1 MKLNSIQLKQTY
13 CFQHIKIDFQHNQ
26 YPITAFIGTQASG
39 KTAIL
44 KNIYHALSWF
54 PARFKDLRTSGI
66 VMPDQDIRH
75 DATYSKIDICIE
87 IPNEIGQLPESS
99 NAKSNSLNQCQWQLF
114 KVLRQDG
121 LGVSKVECT
130 QLEQCITLYHHA
142 LKQDPLQGMPLIAY
156 YPSARFVN
164 EISLM
169 SKNTPNIWQTHS
181 GYELTALTVT
191 TFSRFFEWLRES
203 SDIENAQSTYLLQ
216 QLLNI
221 PQIEGQTE
229 NQLEQK
235 IMQLR
240 SQQHSSSLFIL
251 KNALNQI
258 FPELTDIYLEY
269 YPKLQLVVCYQQQT
283 LNYLQLSSSL
293 KIWIALIGDVVR
305 RLCLLNPMSI
315 TPCQEG
321 EGILIIDQIDAE
333 LDPEF
338 CSIILDRLHTT
349 FPQLQIIVSAQH
361 QAILENSAYFQYF
374 NLNKNGISEIPRQK
388 IWQEHQHYYDQII
401 QEELSSV
408 EVEQLNNQDELSKAQ
423 EIFDQ
428 IQKLNHQQ
436 QAELQRLLQADD
448 DCSTE
453 ISTY

>member
-13 CFQHIKIDFQHNQ
+13 CFQDIKIDFQYDQHA
-26 YPITAFIGTQASG
+26 ITAILGTQASG

-54 PARFKDLRTSGI
+54 PARFKDLRTPGI
-66 VMPDQDIRH
+66 VMPDQDIRSN
-75 DATYSKIDICIE
+75 ATYSKIDICIE
-87 IPNEIGQLPESS
+87 IPNEIGKLPESS
-99 NAKSNSLNQCQWQLF
+99 HAQSHPLNQCQWQLF

-121 LGVSKVECT
+121 LGISKVECA
-130 QLEQCITLYHHA
+130 QLEQCVTLYHHS

-156 YPSARFVN
+156 YPSERFIHDIN
-164 EISLM
+164 LLN
-169 SKNTPNIWQTHS
+169 KNNPNIWQTHS
-181 GYELTALTVT
+181 AYELASIPYT
-191 TFSRFFEWLRES
+191 TFTRFFEWLRES

-216 QLLNI
+216 QLLNM
-221 PQIEGQTE
+221 PQTGGHSET
-229 NQLEQK
+229 QLEQK
-235 IMQLR
+235 LMQLK
-240 SQQHSSSLFIL
+240 SQQHSSGLFIL

-269 YPKLQLVVCYQQQT
+269 HPKLQLMVCYQQHT

-321 EGILIIDQIDAE
+321 EGILLIDQIDAE
-333 LDPEF
+333 LDPEL
-338 CSIILDRLHTT
+338 CSVILDRLHLT
-349 FPQLQIIVSAQH
+349 FLQLQIIVSAQ
-361 QAILENSAYFQYF
+361 QPAILDNAAHFQYF
-374 NLNKNGISEIPRQK
+374 NLNQHGLNEIQRQQ
-388 IWQEHQHYYDQII
+388 ILLQHQHTYDQMM
-401 QEELSSV
+401 QLDSSANI
-408 EVEQLNNQDELSKAQ
+408 EQLKDPLEYSKAQ
-423 EIFDQ
+423 AIFEQ
-428 IQKLNHQQ
+428 IQKLNHQE
-436 QAELQRLLQADD
+436 QAELQRLLQSDD